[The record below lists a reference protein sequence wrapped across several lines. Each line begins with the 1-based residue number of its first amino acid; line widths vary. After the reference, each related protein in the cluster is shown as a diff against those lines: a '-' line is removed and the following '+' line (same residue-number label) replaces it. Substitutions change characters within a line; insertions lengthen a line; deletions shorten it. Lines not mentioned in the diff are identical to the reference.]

1 MSDGLCGFVA
11 GVGVGFLIAAY
22 ITAWVGRRKRIW

>member
-11 GVGVGFLIAAY
+11 GVGVGFLFATYLVAFI
-22 ITAWVGRRKRIW
+22 GRRKRIW